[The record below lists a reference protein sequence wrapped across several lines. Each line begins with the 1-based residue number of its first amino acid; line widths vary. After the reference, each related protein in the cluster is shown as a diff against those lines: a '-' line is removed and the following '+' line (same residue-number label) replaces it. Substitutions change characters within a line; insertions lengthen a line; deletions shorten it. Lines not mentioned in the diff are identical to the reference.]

1 MTLSRNYFYIQCST
15 LQWHVNFDGLCLSG
29 ERCLVIFCW
38 FSPFLH
44 FSLTHLPT
52 ESRFTNL
59 CTNMQR
65 ISNAKAIPHLCPH
78 AMDYGRPMSVI
89 LKPCTERLIELD
101 STTCVQGDDSLEQGA
116 VESTPAC
123 WATFFIAYTG
133 CSDNTHVSIFSHC
146 LQVQTNNSEEM
157 EMLLPAS
164 TLPALSK
171 AVYRNYIIGED
182 QNGQLL

>member
-1 MTLSRNYFYIQCST
+1 MPCNFLLIFTFFAFFPHTLAHWEQIHKPVHKYAEDQQCRS
-15 LQWHVNFDGLCLSG
+15 H
-29 ERCLVIFCW
+29 
-38 FSPFLH
+38 
-44 FSLTHLPT
+44 
-52 ESRFTNL
+52 
-59 CTNMQR
+59 
-65 ISNAKAIPHLCPH
+65 PHLCPH

-116 VESTPAC
+116 VESAPTC

-164 TLPALSK
+164 TLPALSN